1 MSQNLQPI
9 KTLVW
14 YMGKTQSNDTINV
27 IIFVLNKFLL
37 FFMGDTNHE
46 ILIAG
51 ATTATVYEL

>member
-1 MSQNLQPI
+1 
-9 KTLVW
+9 
-14 YMGKTQSNDTINV
+14 MGKIQSNDTINV

-37 FFMGDTNHE
+37 FFVGDTNHE